1 MLLLQVGSG
10 LFFLIYSRF
19 VPFRYL
25 GHAIAIVRGKHP
37 DEGAKGHISHAGAY
51 PVPRQVLV
59 KLSILS
65 MAPML

>member
-1 MLLLQVGSG
+1 MTLAEITAQFADLAWGPHMLLLLVGGG

-37 DEGAKGHISHAGAY
+37 DEGAKGHI
-51 PVPRQVLV
+51 
-59 KLSILS
+59 
-65 MAPML
+65 